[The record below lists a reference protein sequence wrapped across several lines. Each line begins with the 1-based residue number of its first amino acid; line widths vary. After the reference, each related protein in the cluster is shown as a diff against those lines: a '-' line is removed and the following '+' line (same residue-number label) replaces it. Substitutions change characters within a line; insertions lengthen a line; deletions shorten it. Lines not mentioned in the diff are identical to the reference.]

1 MESHQ
6 NVVESE
12 EPKREA
18 PVRPTRQPEA
28 RTVEEELELFPF
40 GANPGI
46 TFGRD

>member
-1 MESHQ
+1 MESNQ
-6 NVVESE
+6 NVVNSE

-18 PVRPTRQPEA
+18 PVRPARQHEVRA
-28 RTVEEELELFPF
+28 VEEELDLFPF